1 MHVLTQNF
9 ELVVLIQ
16 QWVERVNESK
26 RQVSKELKSWTM
38 RLFFEYTEER
48 KNEGSDR
55 LKPQGML
62 CYE

>member
-1 MHVLTQNF
+1 MHVLTRNF

-16 QWVERVNESK
+16 QWVERVNES
-26 RQVSKELKSWTM
+26 
-38 RLFFEYTEER
+38 EER